1 MLDSQDL
8 FIYWLQVSTLNIFPI
23 SLPASPWEI
32 PRIEQPDGL
41 QSMGLQR
48 AGHDWATE
56 HARNGENQR
65 HKILEEGERTAI

>member
-1 MLDSQDL
+1 MA
-8 FIYWLQVSTLNIFPI
+8 IHSTIL
-23 SLPASPWEI
+23 PWEI

-48 AGHDWATE
+48 AGHNWATE